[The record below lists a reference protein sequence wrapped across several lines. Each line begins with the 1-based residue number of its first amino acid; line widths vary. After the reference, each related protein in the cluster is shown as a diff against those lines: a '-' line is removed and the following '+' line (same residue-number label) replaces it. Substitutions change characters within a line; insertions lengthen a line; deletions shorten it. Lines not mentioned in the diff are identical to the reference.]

1 MERVTVELLGGRNQ
15 VVLATTSDPE
25 DESGTRVD
33 LNMKVLFSD
42 VLHWDCQYPQRDA
55 LRKQEV

>member
-42 VLHWDCQYPQRDA
+42 VL
-55 LRKQEV
+55 L